1 MKYPMKIAVFHN
13 LPSGGAKRALHGF
26 VDYLNKEGH
35 IVDVLVPSTANE
47 EFLPLKDVANSLKIF
62 PVEKTIKGT
71 IYSTIKYLP
80 PQLKSISLWDLER
93 TEEKIAKIIN
103 SGDYDVVFS
112 EQDQYTMS
120 PFFLKYVIKPLIYY
134 CPQPPRNEA
143 ILETVSQ
150 RKKQQNPV
158 KRMVYDYS
166 DNVDLKID
174 NQNISHANYILTNSY
189 FTRESI
195 LRVYGVNSFVSYLGI
210 ETKLFR
216 PLEVSEEDFVLSVG
230 SCRAS
235 KGYDFMIRSLA
246 LIEPNIRPK
255 LVIVSNYSEPEWKA
269 YLEQLASN
277 LKVEIEILELINDDE
292 LVLLYNKAKL
302 VLYAPYMEPFGLV
315 PLEAMS
321 CGTPVV
327 AVKEGGVRETVIH
340 GKTGLHTERD
350 ETSFA
355 EATRELLLK
364 KYKRYT
370 MSKNAIKI
378 IQEFWTLEQ
387 AGERLLW
394 HLNHVIDSEIKSMN
408 QLSL

>member
-1 MKYPMKIAVFHN
+1 MKIAVFHN

-47 EFLPLKDVANSLKIF
+47 DFLPLKDVANSLKIF
-62 PVEKTIKGT
+62 PVEHTIKGS
-71 IYSTIKYLP
+71 IYSTAKYMP

-103 SGDYDVVFS
+103 SGDYDVVLS

-120 PFFLKYVIKPLIYY
+120 PFFLKYVIKPMIYY

-143 ILETVSQ
+143 ILEVVSQ

-158 KRMVYDYS
+158 KRMIYNYS
-166 DNVDLKID
+166 DKVDLKID
-174 NQNISHANYILTNSY
+174 KQNISYANYILTNSY

-210 ETKLFR
+210 DTKLFR
-216 PLEVSEEDFVLSVG
+216 PFEIPEEEFVLSVG
-230 SCRAS
+230 SCRPS

-269 YLEQLASN
+269 HLEQLALH
-277 LKVEIEILELINDDE
+277 LKVKLEILELINDDE

-327 AVKEGGVRETVIH
+327 AVKEGGVRETVVH
-340 GKTGLHTERD
+340 RKTGLHTERD
-350 ETSFA
+350 ETLFA

-364 KYKRYT
+364 EFKRYT
-370 MSKNAIKI
+370 MSKNSIKTV
-378 IQEFWTLEQ
+378 QEFWTLEQ
-387 AGERLLW
+387 AGSRLLW
-394 HLNHVIDSEIKSMN
+394 HLNHVIDSKIKSQN
-408 QLSL
+408 KLSI

>member
-1 MKYPMKIAVFHN
+1 
-13 LPSGGAKRALHGF
+13 
-26 VDYLNKEGH
+26 
-35 IVDVLVPSTANE
+35 
-47 EFLPLKDVANSLKIF
+47 
-62 PVEKTIKGT
+62 
-71 IYSTIKYLP
+71 
-80 PQLKSISLWDLER
+80 
-93 TEEKIAKIIN
+93 
-103 SGDYDVVFS
+103 
-112 EQDQYTMS
+112 
-120 PFFLKYVIKPLIYY
+120 
-134 CPQPPRNEA
+134 
-143 ILETVSQ
+143 
-150 RKKQQNPV
+150 
-158 KRMVYDYS
+158 MVYDYS

-174 NQNISHANYILTNSY
+174 KQNISHANYILTNSY

-255 LVIVSNYSEPEWKA
+255 LVIVSNYSEPEWKT